1 MIAMKVSFACARG
14 RSAAA
19 CFKFPGG
26 EGRVDARHRH
36 MRGLEIQYGVEVRAF
51 SRVERLLGV
60 AVGASRPIGE
70 GPRHRFDRSRESV
83 VLDHLVDE
91 PEFLGRGRIEAFA
104 QEIKA
109 PRSEEHT
116 SELQSLMR
124 ISYVVFCLNKNII

>member
-1 MIAMKVSFACARG
+1 
-14 RSAAA
+14 
-19 CFKFPGG
+19 
-26 EGRVDARHRH
+26 

-91 PEFLGRGRIEAFA
+91 PEFLGRGRFEAFA

-109 PRSEEHT
+109 P
-116 SELQSLMR
+116 
-124 ISYVVFCLNKNII
+124 CLARAETARTEPGPAHVARRRKSVGSGKRASVRLDTGG

>member
-83 VLDHLVDE
+83 VLDQD
-91 PEFLGRGRIEAFA
+91 RKSTR
-104 QEIKA
+104 
-109 PRSEEHT
+109 
-116 SELQSLMR
+116 
-124 ISYVVFCLNKNII
+124 LNSSHQCAYRMPSSA